1 MGRFLKA
8 LVMTLLI
15 MEITAIVALTAVW
28 ALLSELHA
36 SQIFINIAL
45 GLSGAGLC
53 VLAVV
58 VFRRARAAELRLEGD
73 VEAEFVEWAV
83 APAPPVAR
91 QAINAIGPLQ
101 VRPQHP
107 PGTLPP
113 RRHVS

>member
-15 MEITAIVALTAVW
+15 MEVTAIVALTAVW
-28 ALLSELHA
+28 TILSELQA
-36 SQIFINIAL
+36 NQIFINIAL
-45 GLSGAGLC
+45 GLSAAGLC
-53 VLAVV
+53 VFTVV
-58 VFRRARAAELRLEGD
+58 VFRRALAAEHRLEGD

-83 APAPPVAR
+83 APAPPVVR

-101 VRPQHP
+101 ARPLQA

-113 RRHVS
+113 HRHVN

>member
-15 MEITAIVALTAVW
+15 MEVTAIVALTAVW
-28 ALLSELHA
+28 TILSELQA
-36 SQIFINIAL
+36 NQMFINIAL
-45 GLSGAGLC
+45 GLSAAGLC
-53 VLAVV
+53 VLTVV
-58 VFRRARAAELRLEGD
+58 VFRRALAAEHRLEGD

-83 APAPPVAR
+83 APAPPVVH

-101 VRPQHP
+101 ARPLQA

-113 RRHVS
+113 HRHVN